1 MIKKSK
7 KKFLYGTWTGL
18 NLVNHG
24 PSTRLDLELT
34 LSDHQE
40 NLLINCRF
48 TGVSGLEIGNLEL
61 YRGLALEVKKIVGDW
76 ADGLKFDIVEIEH
89 EVLLFK
95 CVAVDIT
102 EDDLKA
108 GEIK

>member
-7 KKFLYGTWTGL
+7 KKFLYGTWTNL
-18 NLVNHG
+18 NIINHG

-34 LSDHQE
+34 LSDPQE
-40 NLLINCRF
+40 NLVINCRF
-48 TGVSGLEIGNLEL
+48 MGVSGLELGDLEL
-61 YRGLALEVKKIVGDW
+61 YRGLALEVKDITGEW
-76 ADGLKFDIVEIEH
+76 LDGLKFDIVEIEH

-102 EDDLKA
+102 EDDLNEGA
-108 GEIK
+108 TE